1 MYKCISKK
9 EDGKTLSNKKLL
21 KRRRKMNISN
31 MKNIV
36 VLKNLPSNLVEE
48 AIVVLKENKKVH
60 KYQVIDINKKDNKK
74 IEKEMNQEYVI
85 REAELLVETYIKD
98 LESRSSKNKNT
109 IKNLEKKYKKSIIL
123 NFFLGFSLFLVII
136 GLGLQNII

>member
-1 MYKCISKK
+1 
-9 EDGKTLSNKKLL
+9 
-21 KRRRKMNISN
+21 MNISN

-136 GLGLQNII
+136 GLLI

>member
-136 GLGLQNII
+136 GLLI